1 VTRAILAAAAL
12 AALGCP
18 GTGSRSDQPRA
29 PARSAAAGNRLNVL
43 LITID
48 TLRADHL
55 GAYGYRRATS
65 PRIDG
70 LARRGVLFEQAYT
83 YWPKTRGSFVALLTG
98 RLAAQSGYGK
108 SHPTLVDFNPTLA
121 SVLQDAGYDTAA
133 VVDNANVAASLGYSK
148 GFARYRETWEEK
160 ALATEV
166 DKAHAITED
175 ATAFLAAAH
184 PARAFLLWLHY
195 VSPHAPYEPP
205 APFDTAFLDEA
216 SRSGPV
222 LQPVAGFHG
231 GVPREWARGA
241 RPLGYYVAQYDG
253 EIAAADADVG
263 RVLDALE
270 RSAVRDCTL
279 VLLASDHGESL
290 GEHDYYFDHG
300 ENLFDPSLRVPLI
313 LAGPGIKAGA
323 RSSELASTLDIVPT
337 LLDAL
342 KVSYPPDLAGVS
354 LLAAA
359 RGEPLARQRLPG
371 QNDRNLLAA
380 WDKRFKLVATPVE
393 SGARYALYDRL
404 SDPGETR
411 DAGPANAGVL
421 REERR
426 ELELFR
432 ERIDAQLVRTRRLLE
447 GRPGTET
454 LTIEACERLKALGY
468 VVPGCS

>member
-1 VTRAILAAAAL
+1 VRRALLAAAAL

-18 GTGSRSDQPRA
+18 GGASRPAQPRA
-29 PARSAAAGNRLNVL
+29 SERSAAAGNRQNVL

-65 PRIDG
+65 PKIDA

-108 SHPTLVDFNPTLA
+108 THPTLVDFNPTLA
-121 SVLQDAGYDTAA
+121 SVLQEAGYDTAA
-133 VVDNANVAASLGYSK
+133 VVDNANVAGSLGYSK
-148 GFARYRETWEEK
+148 GFKRYRETWEEK
-160 ALATEV
+160 SLATEV
-166 DKAHAITED
+166 DKARAITQD
-175 ATAFLAAAH
+175 ATAFLAAAD

-195 VSPHAPYEPP
+195 VNPHAPYEPP
-205 APFDTAFLDEA
+205 APFDTAFLDAA
-216 SRSGPV
+216 SKSGPV
-222 LQPVAGFHG
+222 LQPVSGFHG
-231 GVPREWARGA
+231 GVAREWAKGV

-253 EIAAADADVG
+253 EIATADAEVG

-270 RSAVRDCTL
+270 RSAVRDRTL

-313 LAGPGIKAGA
+313 LAGPGIKPG

-337 LLDAL
+337 LLDAV
-342 KVSYPPDLAGVS
+342 KVSYPPDLAGTS
-354 LLAAA
+354 LLGAL
-359 RGEPLARQRLPG
+359 RGEPLARRRLPG
-371 QNDRNLLAA
+371 QNDRNLLAT
-380 WDKRFKLVATPVE
+380 WDRRYKLVATPVGSE
-393 SGARYALYDRL
+393 ARYALYDRQ

-411 DAGPANAGVL
+411 DAGPANASVL

-447 GRPGTET
+447 GRPSGEP
-454 LTIEACERLKALGY
+454 LSIEACDRLKAMGY
-468 VVPGCS
+468 VGVPGCS